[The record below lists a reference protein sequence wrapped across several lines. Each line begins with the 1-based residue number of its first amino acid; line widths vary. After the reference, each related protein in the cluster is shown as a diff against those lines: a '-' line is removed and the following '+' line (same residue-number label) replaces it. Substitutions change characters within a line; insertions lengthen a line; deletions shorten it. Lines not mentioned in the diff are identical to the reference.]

1 MELNSK
7 SHEKPSSK
15 STVFVFRFP
24 IVVSLLQSLMFQI
37 LILWTNIEILKIL
50 ILYWFLSACLVVYSL
65 TFGAVL
71 LLRGKWSTLF
81 LTPITILAICGLA
94 LTPGQIAEGVLRGYA
109 QYIEASGK
117 CSPTAAPLAANQA
130 SLCFSRDTIDGSYKF
145 LIYDPTDNVLRPRE
159 KQDGYWRDQLER
171 GSLGGVLVDCHS
183 SPEQFATHVYF
194 LDCPYL

>member
-1 MELNSK
+1 MNSK
-7 SHEKPSSK
+7 LREEPNIQ
-15 STVFVFRFP
+15 R
-24 IVVSLLQSLMFQI
+24 IVLVVLSPVVIFLLLSLIFQI
-37 LILWTNIEILKIL
+37 VIICTNLEISQFL
-50 ILYWFLSACLVVYSL
+50 ILYWILAVCVAIYSL
-65 TFGAVL
+65 IIGAIL
-71 LLRGKWSTLF
+71 LLRGRWSALL

-94 LTPGQIAEGVLRGYA
+94 LTPRQIAEGALRGYA

-117 CSPTAAPLAANQA
+117 CWPTAAPLETNQA
-130 SLCFSRDTIDGSYKF
+130 SVCFSRDTIDGSYKF
-145 LIYDPTDNVLRPRE
+145 LMYDPTDNVLRPRE